1 MEMPS
6 TSNESWLGGT
16 LAVSAF
22 IFSLV
27 GVAALIVK
35 ELNVLLALATGASF
49 TLAVALW
56 VMTHRAKA
64 SFIQAESSLTARLRE
79 LEIDL
84 KESRRHASEWSATSN
99 SIATAVRA
107 MYELNAV
114 APAAPV
120 RKIRTRHQDDNDDNE

>member
-6 TSNESWLGGT
+6 TANDSWLGGT

-22 IFSLV
+22 VFSLV

-35 ELNVLLALATGASF
+35 DVNGLLALATGASF

-56 VMTHRAKA
+56 VMTHRSKA
-64 SFIQAESSLTARLRE
+64 SIRQIESDLGARVKE
-79 LEIDL
+79 LETDL
-84 KESRRHASEWSATSN
+84 RESRRHASEWSATSN
-99 SIATAVRA
+99 SIATAIRA

-114 APAAPV
+114 APAAPA
-120 RKIRTRHQDDNDDNE
+120 RKIRNRNQDDNDDNE